1 MQVLVIDLPG
11 VGNIEQPRIWRN
23 YDYYAAYGTMYKM
36 CCDLLYMGDSMA
48 AMQTYH
54 LLRTVDMLRE
64 SLKLED
70 ISFYCDDQ
78 DGVFG
83 IMAGYLA
90 GLKREYG
97 ENILSS
103 IEKQILPQ
111 RPLQYHNTLRHVI
124 PDMLKYFDYD
134 EIM

>member
-1 MQVLVIDLPG
+1 
-11 VGNIEQPRIWRN
+11 
-23 YDYYAAYGTMYKM
+23 
-36 CCDLLYMGDSMA
+36 MA
-48 AMQTYH
+48 AIQTYH

-83 IMAGYLA
+83 IMEGYLA

-111 RPLQYHNTLRHVI
+111 RPLQYHNTLSHVI